1 LAKVGENDR
10 VEGTET
16 TGQSGDCAP
25 KSRKSVSLAKTMRPG
40 LLAVVQRKKLFERM
54 DQGAERGAIWVAG
67 PPGAGK
73 TTLVSS
79 YIEHR
84 RLNHLWYQVDRGDV
98 DAATLFHYLG
108 LAASRESSLDGSALP
123 TISSS
128 RGGDVAAFS
137 QRYFRELYRRLAPP
151 FALVFDNYQEA
162 PLQSPLPLIINIA
175 LEEIPRSGSVIVISR
190 TEPPRELAR
199 QRANQRIELIGWS
212 DLRLSP
218 KELQSMARRR
228 GQTLSEDSSRNLH
241 QRTQGWAAGAVLM
254 LEHAKVMGTE
264 AEPPGDNT
272 PQVIFDY
279 VAGEIFDKFEAA
291 SQAFLLSTACL
302 SQMTPDTAEKV
313 SGYSKAGALLAN
325 LARNDYFVSE
335 RLADGERVYQFHRLL
350 SDFLRTRA
358 KQVYA
363 ADEWAKLVRRS
374 ARLLAEVG
382 QADDAI
388 SLLLDETHWEDA
400 TALIVANATE
410 TLSQGRAETLMGWLD
425 ELPSAIVAANPWVL
439 YWQAAGRR
447 TSAPR
452 ESRRYYERA
461 YEGFRVAP
469 SPDPEG
475 MVLTCCGIIDAIV
488 RELDDL
494 SLLDPWIDALE
505 ELWSAHRSA
514 LPEHVER
521 HVVRSTLMSLLLRR
535 PGNAG
540 FENWLENAVNL
551 CRQNPRETL
560 RGALQPVV
568 ALALMWTGRYP
579 QAVDLTNTTRVET
592 ANGDFSDEAVA
603 QLAYV
608 DSVQQLFA
616 GSLIGPG
623 RLNGDRQEIE
633 RAEEPT
639 PENRPPIHRAVSH
652 LNAGELDEAEALL
665 GEISTD
671 PVSMRRL
678 ERGLYYYLQAW
689 LSMRRDERLDAY
701 QQVQTALG
709 VATEIGSP
717 AFELICRLAW
727 AETLAACGDLR
738 KAESQLRR
746 ANESLQTLGNPLLE
760 LMARL
765 TTARVALDA
774 GQQNR
779 AIEAL
784 RHSLTV
790 GRSYGITHLLWWRPK
805 AMAELCAL
813 ALSEDIEAD
822 YVRHLIRVRRI
833 APGESAM
840 KLRSWPWPFQVF
852 TLGKFRLLKEG
863 ATQNLVNK
871 GSMRPLELL
880 KVLVA
885 LGGRDVRVEHLTD
898 ILWPNIDGDYA
909 YGSFTSA
916 LHRLRRLLEGDDAIT
931 LQDGRLSLNARY
943 FWVDT
948 WAIEQVFADAER
960 NAAISI
966 SCGSMAATAE
976 RLLELYGGA
985 FLEDESDSTC
995 YIALREH
1002 LRGRM
1007 LRLLTKFARHCT
1019 DPAQIDAATSYYERA
1034 IDADPLC
1041 EGFYRSLMTLYAAL
1055 DRRPEA
1061 LDVYNRCRTI
1071 LTSTLRASPSSETV
1085 ALYEK
1090 LTHENSAN

>member
-1 LAKVGENDR
+1 LARAGEKDR
-10 VEGTET
+10 V
-16 TGQSGDCAP
+16 TGAEATGHSDDGASR
-25 KSRKSVSLAKTMRPG
+25 SRKSVSLAKTMRPG
-40 LLAVVQRKKLFERM
+40 LLGVVQREKLFERM
-54 DQGAERGAIWVAG
+54 DQGAKRGVIWVAG

-79 YIEHR
+79 YIEH
-84 RLNHLWYQVDRGDV
+84 LQLSHLWYQVDRGDV
-98 DAATLFHYLG
+98 DAATFFHYMG
-108 LAASRESSLDGSALP
+108 LAASRESSLDGSVLP
-123 TISSS
+123 ATSSG
-128 RGGDVAAFS
+128 RGGDVVAFS
-137 QRYFRELYRRLAPP
+137 QRYFRELYRCLTPP

-162 PLQSPLPLIINIA
+162 PLQSPLPLIINTA
-175 LEEIPRSGSVIVISR
+175 LEEIPRSGFVVVISR
-190 TEPPRELAR
+190 SEPPRELAR
-199 QRANQRIELIGWS
+199 LRANQRIEIIDWS

-218 KELQSMARRR
+218 EELQSMARRR
-228 GQTLSEDSSRNLH
+228 GQTLTDEASRSLH

-254 LEHAKVMGTE
+254 LEHAKVTGTE
-264 AEPPGDNT
+264 ADPPGDNT

-279 VAGEIFDKFEAA
+279 VAGEIFDKFEAT

-313 SGYSKAGALLAN
+313 SGFSKAGPLLAN

-335 RLADGERVYQFHRLL
+335 RRADGERVYQFHRLL

-363 ADEWAKLVRRS
+363 ADEWTKLVRRS

-388 SLLLDETHWEDA
+388 SLLLDESHWEDA
-400 TALIVANATE
+400 TALIVANAPE

-425 ELPSAIVAANPWVL
+425 ELPPAIAAANPWVL
-439 YWQAAGRR
+439 YWQAASRR
-447 TSAPR
+447 SNAPR

-469 SPDPEG
+469 DPDPEG
-475 MVLTCCGIIDAIV
+475 MMLTCCGIIDAIV

-494 SLLDPWIDALE
+494 SLLDTWIGALE
-505 ELWSAHRSA
+505 ELWSAHQRA

-521 HVVRSTLMSLLLRR
+521 HVVRSMLMSLLLRR
-535 PGNAG
+535 PGYAG
-540 FENWLENAVNL
+540 YENWLEIALNL
-551 CRQNPRETL
+551 CRQSSGETL

-568 ALALMWTGRYP
+568 ALALMWAGRYP
-579 QAVDLTNTTRVET
+579 QAADLINTARVET
-592 ANGDFSDEAVA
+592 ANGDSSDEAVA

-608 DSVQQLFA
+608 DSVQRLFA
-616 GSLIGPG
+616 GSLTASG
-623 RLNGDRQEIE
+623 RLNGDRQETE
-633 RAEEPT
+633 RADEPT
-639 PENRPPIHRAVSH
+639 PENRPPIHRVVSH
-652 LNAGELDEAEALL
+652 LNAGELDQAEALL
-665 GEISTD
+665 GEMSND
-671 PVSMRRL
+671 PASARRL
-678 ERGLYYYLQAW
+678 ERGLSYYLQAW
-689 LSMRRDERLDAY
+689 LSMWRDDKLDAY
-701 QQVQTALG
+701 RQVQTALG

-727 AETLAACGDLR
+727 AETLAVCGDLR

-746 ANESLQTLGNPLLE
+746 GNELLQTLGNPLLE
-760 LMARL
+760 FMAGL

-784 RHSLTV
+784 RQSLTV
-790 GRSYGITHLLWWRPK
+790 GRSYGFTHSLWWRPN

-813 ALSEDIEAD
+813 ALAEDIEAD
-822 YVRHLIRVRRI
+822 YVRHLIHVRRI
-833 APGESAM
+833 TPGASAM
-840 KLRSWPWPFQVF
+840 KLRSWPWHFQLF

-863 ATQNLVNK
+863 TMQNLVNK

-916 LHRLRRLLEGDDAIT
+916 LHRLRRLLDVDDAIT

-948 WAIEQVFADAER
+948 WAIEQVFANEEP
-960 NAAISI
+960 NAAASL
-966 SCGSMAATAE
+966 SCRALATTAE
-976 RLLELYGGA
+976 RLLELYRGA
-985 FLEDESDSTC
+985 FLEDESESTR
-995 YIALREH
+995 YVALREH
-1002 LRGRM
+1002 LRGKM
-1007 LRLLTKFARHCT
+1007 LRLLTKIARHCT
-1019 DPAQIDAATSYYERA
+1019 DSEQIEATTSYYERV

-1041 EGFYRSLMTLYAAL
+1041 EGFYRNLMTLYDTL
-1055 DRRPEA
+1055 GRRPEA

-1071 LTSTLRASPSSETV
+1071 LTSTLRVTPSSETV

-1090 LTHENSAN
+1090 LSHENSAS